1 MHAEVGE
8 AIHLGR
14 LHREF
19 LKEGIYFYNYNYHPA
34 KSPAIYGK
42 LVPILLLELS
52 YLSWPLPNMQSSD
65 SFKAKLFYD
74 FRRCMK
80 ASIGSLN
87 MHIKWFMPIGI
98 FVDLTAIVNKIHRT
112 PTLLIIKKLANNT
125 FSNLMDDMSKQMTLS
140 GAPLLVRA

>member
-80 ASIGSLN
+80 ASI
-87 MHIKWFMPIGI
+87 
-98 FVDLTAIVNKIHRT
+98 AIVNKIHRT